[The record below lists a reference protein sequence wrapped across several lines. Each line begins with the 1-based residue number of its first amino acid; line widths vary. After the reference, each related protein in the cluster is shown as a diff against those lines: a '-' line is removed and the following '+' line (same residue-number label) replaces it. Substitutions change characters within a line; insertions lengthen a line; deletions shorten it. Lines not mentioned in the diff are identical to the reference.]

1 MSNSTFAVVQ
11 CTYSIDRETN
21 IYDKVLA
28 RTVMETTLQLLFRQ
42 QLSNIINCMMH
53 PDCRGEECGLESCN
67 LE

>member
-11 CTYSIDRETN
+11 CTYSTDRETN

-42 QLSNIINCMMH
+42 QLSNIINCMRH
-53 PDCRGEECGLESCN
+53 PDCRGGECELESCN